1 MVAAS
6 AGGIDALRALLAAL
20 PRDFP
25 APIIVLIHLVAS
37 HPSVLQNILARATP
51 LPVEWA
57 TAGAH
62 LEDGHVYVAPP
73 ALHSIFGAQGELE
86 LDSGPP
92 VHFVRPAADRLLAS
106 CANVYGARTVA
117 VVLTGTGID
126 GAAGAEAVK
135 AAGGTVIAQDEATS
149 EHFGMPAAAI
159 ATGAV
164 DTVLPLNEIAG
175 ELVRL
180 TTPEVV

>member
-1 MVAAS
+1 M
-6 AGGIDALRALLAAL
+6 
-20 PRDFP
+20 
-25 APIIVLIHLVAS
+25 HLVAN
-37 HPSVLQNILARATP
+37 HPSVLQNVLSRATR

-62 LEDGHVYVAPP
+62 LEGGHIYVAPP
-73 ALHSIFGAQGELE
+73 AFHSIFGTEGELE
-86 LDSGPP
+86 LDEGPP

-106 CANVYGARTVA
+106 CAAVYGDGTVA
-117 VVLTGTGID
+117 VVLTGSGVD

-149 EHFGMPAAAI
+149 EHFGMPGAAI

-164 DTVLPLNEIAG
+164 DTVLPLGEIAA

-180 TTPEVV
+180 TAAEVV